1 MNRTRKECYDYI
13 KAHKKLQDKIYKS
26 TGWYYQN
33 LGTKVL
39 NDFVAADYIRL
50 IKEADCNSLINKI
63 KRFFGK

>member
-13 KAHKKLQDKIYKS
+13 KAHKKLQAKIFNF

-33 LGTKVL
+33 LTTAEL
-39 NDFVAADYIRL
+39 NNFVEEDY
-50 IKEADCNSLINKI
+50 NSFINKI

>member
-13 KAHKKLQDKIYKS
+13 KASKRLQDKIYNF

-33 LGTKVL
+33 LTTEEL
-39 NDFVAADYIRL
+39 NDFVEEDY
-50 IKEADCNSLINKI
+50 NSFINKI

>member
-13 KAHKKLQDKIYKS
+13 KAHKKLQDKIYKT

-33 LGTKVL
+33 ITTQEL
-39 NDFVAADYIRL
+39 NDFVEADY
-50 IKEADCNSLINKI
+50 NSVINKI

>member
-13 KAHKKLQDKIYKS
+13 KAHKKLQDKIYKT

-33 LGTKVL
+33 LTTAEL
-39 NDFVAADYIRL
+39 NDFVEADY
-50 IKEADCNSLINKI
+50 NSLINKI